1 MSENNYERRTIS
13 FTQADKDILPFI
25 EELKK
30 TNKASEFARKAIR
43 EKILRDK
50 NHKDE
55 DLDNRIRRI
64 VEEILAE
71 RQIPPP
77 QPNKTEQN
85 NSDIELNDAILNAI
99 DSFEL

>member
-1 MSENNYERRTIS
+1 MSENNYERLTIS

-50 NHKDE
+50 NRKDE

-77 QPNKTEQN
+77 QPNKKEQN